1 MSTDQG
7 QRASSSGTLWGLPPV
22 AEAFVPTSEQPPLPT
37 TIGKYK
43 VLGRLGDGAMGVVYK
58 CSQPGLGR
66 PVAVKVMVAGRHASA
81 EQIRRFQREAWAAA
95 QLTHPN
101 VLQVYDVGSEG
112 DLNYFVMEYVD
123 GWSLDRLIGT
133 PALTPVRSLR
143 LLAQV
148 ARALQAAHAQGI
160 IHRDI
165 KPSNI
170 LIHRSGQP
178 KLADF
183 GLAKAL
189 HDGQNLSGSGDLIG
203 TPRYMSPEQAL
214 AAPHEVDAR
223 SDVYSLGAVLYEMLT
238 GRPPVD
244 GPNVLAVLRQLSDEE
259 PVPIRA
265 LNSAIPE
272 EVAAICKKAMAKE
285 CAERYE
291 SAGAFA
297 EAIERHLAT
306 RRAEE
311 RTHTAGTPRVRLV
324 RLGGRATAGACATAG
339 ILLLSLVALWVWP
352 GKPKDSGDREPSDP
366 GTAAHEEEGLAA
378 FPAPARPERRTGDLR
393 TERPLDAG
401 QRAAKAV
408 ALAREQLGGSLNRL
422 GAATPRDRLRSIQEN
437 LTSVL
442 IAFPSHQEARFL
454 RARARR
460 DAGEYLAAIEDL
472 DRLLADDRSNLYAVV
487 ERLLA
492 NYQLHVLYFGN
503 LNEPLLRPV
512 RTERVKHDVRLL
524 RDKGTVAQKYEARLV
539 EALARLDYEEAGR
552 IVEKGPPPKI
562 PADDLPDILMLEAD
576 TLFHL
581 AELAYATEM
590 ATEEGSPRETKR
602 LHREEL
608 VRRANTALRR
618 GLDADPNHVGLLFL
632 KADTFQRRAVWDT
645 AENEDR
651 DTMLR
656 RQRLAFETAVERL
669 RHVTPLGGCDTAV
682 ARAVLLSNFGREGPA
697 LDRVHDALSCQP
709 TVHYLHTLKAWLRL
723 QAPPDGILT
732 SEEVD
737 RILRDFHPAFDTPP
751 DDYSPYFIQA
761 LLLAVQGHWE
771 QSIQDLRRCRYKL
784 GKDKELPTAV
794 PAYNTWFVQ
803 AAGPY
808 TKYLDATLEVL
819 WVLPAVPVDL
829 RVRLPQEILARLA
842 DAGTVQQEGL
852 KPDEV
857 KRLKGWTHYRLA
869 RAYAGKNEKENVL
882 RHLTEALDTRLAD
895 LKPQTCRDDGT
906 FSAWNDDP
914 AFKALYQ
921 KFEAH

>member
-7 QRASSSGTLWGLPPV
+7 QRASSSGTLWGLPP
-22 AEAFVPTSEQPPLPT
+22 AAADRREPGPEQPPLPP
-37 TIGKYK
+37 TIGKYT
-43 VLGRLGDGAMGVVYK
+43 VLDRLGDGAMGVVYK

-66 PVAVKVMVAGRHASA
+66 PVAVKVMIAGRHAST

-95 QLTHPN
+95 Q
-101 VLQVYDVGSEG
+101 
-112 DLNYFVMEYVD
+112 LNYFVMEYVD

-133 PALTPVRSLR
+133 PVLTPVRSLR

-238 GRPPVD
+238 GRPPAD
-244 GPNVLAVLRQLSDEE
+244 GPNVLAVLRQLGDEE
-259 PVPIRA
+259 PVPVRE
-265 LNSAIPE
+265 LNPAIPE

-285 CAERYE
+285 RADRYE

-297 EAIERHLAT
+297 EAIEGYLAT
-306 RRAEE
+306 RRPEE
-311 RTHTAGTPRVRLV
+311 RTEEHEQKVPFAGRLV
-324 RLGGRATAGACATAG
+324 RPGRRATAAVLAAAG
-339 ILLLSLVALWVWP
+339 IVLLGLLALLGSP
-352 GKPKDSGDREPSDP
+352 GRHQETGGGETPDSGS
-366 GTAAHEEEGLAA
+366 AAHEEEFPSA
-378 FPAPARPERRTGDLR
+378 FPAPAKSERRGRETRAGR
-393 TERPLDAG
+393 TPDATE
-401 QRAAKAV
+401 QAMKAV
-408 ALAREQLGGSLNRL
+408 ALAKAQLGGSLNRV

-442 IAFPSHQEARFL
+442 IAFPSHLEARLL
-454 RARARR
+454 RAQARR
-460 DAGEYLAAIEDL
+460 DAGEYLAAIDDL
-472 DRLLADDRSNLYAVV
+472 DRLLADDKGNLHAVA

-512 RTERVKHDVRLL
+512 RTERVKNDVKVL
-524 RDKGTVAQKYEARLV
+524 RDKGTLALQYEARLV
-539 EALARLDYEEAGR
+539 EALARLDSEEAGR

-562 PADDLPDILMLEAD
+562 PADDLPDVKMLEAD

-581 AELAYATEM
+581 AELAYAAET
-590 ATEEGSPRETKR
+590 ATEDGPMREAKR

-608 VRRANTALRR
+608 VRRANTALQR
-618 GLDADPNHVGLLFL
+618 GLDTDPNHVGLLFL

-669 RHVTPLGGCDTAV
+669 RRVTPLGGCDTAV

-697 LDRVHDALSCQP
+697 LDRVNDALSCQP

-737 RILRDFHPAFDTPP
+737 RILRDFHQAFDTPP
-751 DDYSPYFIQA
+751 DDFSPYFIQA
-761 LLLAVQGHWE
+761 LLLAVQGHWD
-771 QSIQDLRRCRYKL
+771 QSAQYLRSCRKKL
-784 GKDKELPTAV
+784 PGRDALPTAV
-794 PAYNTWFVQ
+794 PAYNAWFLQ
-803 AAGPY
+803 AAGPS

-829 RVRLPQEILARLA
+829 RVRLPQEILARLT
-842 DAGTVQQEGL
+842 DANAVQQERL
-852 KPDEV
+852 KPEEV

-869 RAYAGKNEKENVL
+869 KAFAGKNEKDNVL
-882 RHLTEALDTRLAD
+882 RHLSEALGTRLPD

-906 FSAWNDDP
+906 FSGWNDDP

-921 KFEAH
+921 KFEAG